1 VIDQSSVDS
10 NRHQVESHSSK
21 MRLLEVPQE
30 VTRVASPSPD
40 GSKVPTDLQ
49 SKKEE
54 LLRRISHKLDVL
66 RAAELSLKEEMAL
79 NDQLGRDVTSIVK
92 ASEGVK
98 PSQVLKF
105 KLHLEEIDRITS
117 LLLGLS
123 ARLARTE
130 NALNSIPS
138 NSSNKEKALLE
149 DKKCK
154 LEEQLSEAKRLKES
168 IDRRSSGIADFLQ
181 THLNTETYEDY
192 QHFVKMKAKLI
203 MDSRE
208 ISDKIKLGEEQIRA
222 LRESMLNPQSPNLIS
237 SLNPSPALHRKAAP
251 SPSPNP
257 SSSLQRKT
265 ATPVVAS

>member
-1 VIDQSSVDS
+1 
-10 NRHQVESHSSK
+10 
-21 MRLLEVPQE
+21 M
-30 VTRVASPSPD
+30 
-40 GSKVPTDLQ
+40 
-49 SKKEE
+49 
-54 LLRRISHKLDVL
+54 
-66 RAAELSLKEEMAL
+66 
-79 NDQLGRDVTSIVK
+79 
-92 ASEGVK
+92 
-98 PSQVLKF
+98 
-105 KLHLEEIDRITS
+105 EIDRITS

-208 ISDKIKLGEEQIRA
+208 ISDKIKLGEEQIQA

-237 SLNPSPALHRKAAP
+237 SLNPSPALHRTSAISLTKCSCIQP
-251 SPSPNP
+251 STENSDTCGCQ
-257 SSSLQRKT
+257 LT
-265 ATPVVAS
+265 LLAYL

>member
-1 VIDQSSVDS
+1 MFSSLS
-10 NRHQVESHSSK
+10 Q
-21 MRLLEVPQE
+21 
-30 VTRVASPSPD
+30 
-40 GSKVPTDLQ
+40 
-49 SKKEE
+49 EE

-138 NSSNKEKALLE
+138 NSSNKEK
-149 DKKCK
+149 
-154 LEEQLSEAKRLKES
+154 
-168 IDRRSSGIADFLQ
+168 
-181 THLNTETYEDY
+181 
-192 QHFVKMKAKLI
+192 VKF
-203 MDSRE
+203 
-208 ISDKIKLGEEQIRA
+208 
-222 LRESMLNPQSPNLIS
+222 P
-237 SLNPSPALHRKAAP
+237 
-251 SPSPNP
+251 
-257 SSSLQRKT
+257 
-265 ATPVVAS
+265 